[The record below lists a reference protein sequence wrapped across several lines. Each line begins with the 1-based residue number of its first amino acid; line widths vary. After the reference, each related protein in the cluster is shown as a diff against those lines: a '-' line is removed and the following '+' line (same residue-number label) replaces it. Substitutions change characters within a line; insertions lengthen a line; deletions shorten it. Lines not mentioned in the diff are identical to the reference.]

1 MYPRMWLTKLSPPD
15 PDRALKE
22 LKSDLWLLQNNTKS
36 ALAQWPFDNK
46 LKGFAVKI
54 GVKP

>member
-1 MYPRMWLTKLSPPD
+1 MWLTKLSPPD
-15 PDRALKE
+15 PETALKE

-36 ALAQWPFDNK
+36 ALAHFPYDNK
-46 LKGFAVKI
+46 LKAFAVKI